1 MNLQAVCIDGHRGT
15 ADGGKVKAAFPFF
28 DEIFHFAA
36 TSVKL
41 EHLVW
46 RQFLHCGNNEC
57 VSVYNLPARLFY
69 LEDNSAGIAP

>member
-1 MNLQAVCIDGHRGT
+1 MDLQAVCIDGHSGT
-15 ADGGKVKAAFPFF
+15 ADGGKVKAAFPLF

-36 TSVKL
+36 TTVKL

-57 VSVYNLPARLFY
+57 VSVYDLPARLFY
-69 LEDNSAGIAP
+69 LEDNSAGMAP